1 MSKLF
6 KYYDTINVNSL
17 KVHLITYLIISSN
30 YFILGELAFTFN
42 TTSKTQKYWIF
53 LKCYK
58 YFIFKL
64 NNNWWIQI

>member
-42 TTSKTQKYWIF
+42 TTSKTQKY
-53 LKCYK
+53 
-58 YFIFKL
+58 
-64 NNNWWIQI
+64 